1 LHKYGGIRQT
11 SQNKLEMPC
20 SLDTE
25 SNSFIGGKYYVL
37 RVDDTWQPAEVI
49 IIILLLIDFNFHFDF

>member
-1 LHKYGGIRQT
+1 MAELDKPRPKSFGD
-11 SQNKLEMPC
+11 KLLDLGDSC

-49 IIILLLIDFNFHFDF
+49 IYFNFHF